1 MISYFKNRRRKT
13 LRAKPIPEE
22 WPNWIA
28 KNFALW
34 NRIPEDDRREI
45 LTHIHVFLAEKNFEG
60 CNGLDVTDE
69 MRVTIAAQACLFLL
83 HRKHDYYPSLLS
95 ILVYP
100 EPFVTEMEEVDEA
113 GVVTEVVE
121 DQAGQTWSQGSL
133 ILAWDEVVEGG
144 RDLSDGFNVVLHEFA
159 HQLDLE
165 NGEIDGVPRLES
177 NRHYANWIGAFS
189 NALDTF
195 RDDLDRGKRTFLD
208 PYGAEDPSELFAV
221 AVESFFEEPKD
232 FKRAHADL
240 YEELRAYFQQ
250 DPAAWRHA

>member
-1 MISYFKNRRRKT
+1 MFSYFKNRRRKK
-13 LRAKPIPEE
+13 LRAKPIPTE
-22 WPNWIA
+22 WPKWIA
-28 KNFALW
+28 NNFALW
-34 NRIPEDDRREI
+34 NRIPEDERSEI
-45 LTHIHVFLAEKNFEG
+45 LTRIHVFLAEKNFEG
-60 CNGLDVTDE
+60 CNGLEVTDE

-100 EPFVTEMEEVDEA
+100 EPFVTEMAEIDEA
-113 GVVTEVVE
+113 GVVTEVAK

-144 RDLSDGFNVVLHEFA
+144 RDLSDGFNVVLHEFT

-165 NGEIDGVPRLES
+165 NGDIDGVPYLNS
-177 NRHYANWIGAFS
+177 NEAYAKWIDTFGA
-189 NALDTF
+189 ALDAF
-195 RDDLDRGKRTFLD
+195 RDDLDNGKRTFLD
-208 PYGAEDPSELFAV
+208 PYGAEHPCEFFAV

-232 FKRAHADL
+232 FKRAHPDL

-250 DPAAWRHA
+250 DPARWRPA